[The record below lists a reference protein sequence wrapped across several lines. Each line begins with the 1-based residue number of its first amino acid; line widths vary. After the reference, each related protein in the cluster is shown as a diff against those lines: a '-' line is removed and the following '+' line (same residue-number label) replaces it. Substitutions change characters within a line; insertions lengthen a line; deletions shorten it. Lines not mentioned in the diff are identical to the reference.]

1 MLRVALSMTQ
11 REFRRFL
18 RQPSRIV
25 GALVPPL
32 VFWFLIGSGLG
43 GTFKPAGAPAD
54 LTAFAYLFPGTLL
67 LIALFTAVFST
78 ISVIEDRREGFMQGV
93 LVAPVS
99 RASVVL
105 GKLLGGTLLAL
116 AQVVLVLLLAP
127 LFGARIP
134 ALGWLLAVAIVFVI
148 AFGFTGL
155 GFWLAWRMDTTQGFH
170 AIMNLF
176 LFPMWILSGALFPAT
191 GAPGWLRGVMAVNPA
206 SHALDA
212 LRQALHAGPGV
223 AWGTQSASI
232 GLPIAVSSGFAIL
245 MFAVAAHAAQ
255 RTRIPGGW
263 S

>member
-1 MLRVALSMTQ
+1 MTQ

-18 RQPSRIV
+18 RQPSRII

-43 GTFKPAGAPAD
+43 STFKPADAPAD

-99 RASVVL
+99 RVGVVL
-105 GKLLGGTLLAL
+105 GKVLGGTLLAL
-116 AQVVLVLLLAP
+116 AQVVLVLVLAP
-127 LFGARIP
+127 FFGASFS
-134 ALGWLLAVAIVFVI
+134 ASGLLLAVAIVFVT

-191 GAPGWLRGVMAVNPA
+191 GAPGWLRAAMAVNPA

-212 LRQALHAGPGV
+212 LRQALHAGSGAV
-223 AWGTQSASI
+223 WGTQSASI
-232 GLPIAVSSGFAIL
+232 GVPLTVSVAFSLL
-245 MFAVAAHAAQ
+245 MFGVATKTAQ